1 MVMNTKHNAA
11 KVAMVA
17 VVLMAAALTPSVAS
31 AQPAMQGKFTLP
43 CTTYWGA
50 AVLPAGEYS
59 FTVTKAN
66 SQVDIIRV
74 RGAASVQH
82 MSLRQKESRSEGSS
96 LTLAEAN
103 GVAIARTLYLA
114 EIGRSF
120 RIPQAGAAKELLAK
134 SSTIELTKV
143 SITAGE

>member
-1 MVMNTKHNAA
+1 MNTKHNAA

-17 VVLMAAALTPSVAS
+17 VVMMAAALTPSVAS
-31 AQPAMQGKFTLP
+31 AQPAMQGKFSLP
-43 CTTYWGA
+43 CTTYWGD

-74 RGAASVQH
+74 HGAVNVQH
-82 MSLRQKESRSEGSS
+82 VNIRQNESRSEASS
-96 LTLAEAN
+96 LTLAKSN
-103 GVAIARTLYLA
+103 GVAIARTLYLS

-120 RIPQAGAAKELLAK
+120 RLPQAGAAKELLAK
-134 SSTIELTKV
+134 SQPPTIELIKV